1 VFVLH
6 LVPSYW
12 PAVRYGGPIRSVHG
26 LCKGLAGLGH
36 RVTVLTTDV
45 DGPGRLDVPTD
56 RSLMLDGV
64 EVRYLPVGWP
74 RRITR
79 TPAMRAE
86 LRRRLPSVDLVHLHA
101 VWQWPTWIGARMAE
115 RANVP
120 YVVSP
125 RGMLVRELIER
136 KSPLAKK
143 AWLAL
148 VDRATLARSAF
159 IHCTSEIEAA
169 EIRALGLDLAPLV
182 VVPNGVDVPDRAPP
196 SGLVEEVWAA
206 VPRGRRI
213 LFLGRVNWTK
223 GIDRLVRAMA
233 DVRDGELIVA
243 GNDEEGAVAGLAR
256 LSGELGLERRVR
268 FIGAVEGERKWA
280 LLSGADLLVLP
291 SLSENWGLVA
301 TEALAVGTPVVVTQ
315 GVGAAGVVA
324 EEELG
329 LVVDGVPEA
338 LAAAI
343 RMLLADPDR
352 RRSMGERG
360 RRIVRERFS
369 HEAVARQ
376 MLGVYE
382 ALLGE
387 RRAVRTDLVRPAVA
401 AD

>member
-1 VFVLH
+1 MFVLH
-6 LVPSYW
+6 IVPYYW

-26 LCKGLAGLGH
+26 LCKRLAGLGH

-45 DGPGRLDVPTD
+45 DGPGRLEVPTD
-56 RSLMLDGV
+56 RPVMLDGV

-86 LRRRLPSVDLVHLHA
+86 LRRRLPSMDLVHLHA

-115 RANVP
+115 RANLP

-125 RGMLVRELIER
+125 RGMLVRELIEK
-136 KSPLAKK
+136 KSPRAKK

-148 VDRATLARSAF
+148 VDRATLARAAF

-169 EIRALGLDLAPLV
+169 EIRALGLDLAPIA
-182 VVPNGVDVPDRAPP
+182 VVPNGVDLPDREPP
-196 SGLVEEVWAA
+196 SRLVEEVWAA

-213 LFLGRVNWTK
+213 LFLGRVNWEK
-223 GIDRLVRAMA
+223 GIDRLIRAMS

-243 GNDEEGAVAGLAR
+243 GNDEEGAMPGLAR

-291 SLSENWGLVA
+291 SLSENWGLVV
-301 TEALAVGTPVVVTQ
+301 TEALAVGTPVVVTH
-315 GVGAAGVVA
+315 GVGAAGLVA

-343 RMLLADPDR
+343 RTLLADPDR
-352 RRSMGERG
+352 RRAMGERG

-376 MLGVYE
+376 MAKVYE
-382 ALLGE
+382 SVLADDSKV
-387 RRAVRTDLVRPAVA
+387 RADLVRPAAVLE
-401 AD
+401 